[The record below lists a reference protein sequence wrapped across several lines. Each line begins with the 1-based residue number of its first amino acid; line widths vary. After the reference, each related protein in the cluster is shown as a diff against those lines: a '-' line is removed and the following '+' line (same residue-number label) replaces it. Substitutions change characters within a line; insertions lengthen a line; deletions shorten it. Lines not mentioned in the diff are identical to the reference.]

1 MIGSTPGRVGKTEHF
16 VTGIATDRE
25 QTSYCEPSEWGG
37 TMVCERIPPSL
48 ELSSKEVP

>member
-1 MIGSTPGRVGKTEHF
+1 VGVRGESSLVVSV